1 MQRPIQEA
9 RRSYPLYGGVS
20 SSRRRSGRGDAHHR
34 RVYRRRLRSSP
45 RPVPALR
52 VQTTRSAGRTEHA
65 RSAAVAALAKHDI
78 LLDRGLG
85 AAGIAVASAT
95 VEGTRDIPFTII
107 KTASPALGPLGQGE
121 PVSAHSER
129 VPLRIRPHRD
139 SGGVERAVRTLCGA
153 RTGGLVDGARV
164 CQFPSCQ
171 THAGGRHPR
180 STCPAAVHRVRRGPR
195 CRQSSFIMTLR
206 RPIRAR

>member
-9 RRSYPLYGGVS
+9 RRSYPLYSGVS

-121 PVSAHSER
+121 PVSLTPNEFHYAFANTVTREESNALYAR
-129 VPLRIRPHRD
+129 YAVPAP
-139 SGGVERAVRTLCGA
+139 
-153 RTGGLVDGARV
+153 GGLL
-164 CQFPSCQ
+164 
-171 THAGGRHPR
+171 TEHAFANSR
-180 STCPAAVHRVRRGPR
+180 
-195 CRQSSFIMTLR
+195 
-206 RPIRAR
+206 RARHMRVAVTREARALLLFIAFGEDHDAAKARSS